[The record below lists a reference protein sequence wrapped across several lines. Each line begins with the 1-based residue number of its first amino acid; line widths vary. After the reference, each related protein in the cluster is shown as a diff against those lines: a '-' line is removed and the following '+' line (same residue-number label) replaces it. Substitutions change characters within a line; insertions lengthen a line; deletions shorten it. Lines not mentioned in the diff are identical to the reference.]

1 MKKFKYWAFVCFS
14 LLFIG
19 FIGCETRIYDTTIAI
34 FGTVV
39 DADTNAPLQGVL
51 LTLMPSSKNRYTGS
65 LGTYE
70 FDDLEP
76 RQYTITAQMDGYRSD
91 RKTVNLVSGER
102 EEVTFALHKER

>member
-1 MKKFKYWAFVCFS
+1 MRKLLYLAVICFS
-14 LLFIG
+14 LLFT
-19 FIGCETRIYDTTIAI
+19 GCEHRIIDTSIAI

-70 FDDLEP
+70 FEDLEP
-76 RQYTITAQMDGYRSD
+76 RQYTITAQMNGYRTD

-102 EEVTFALHKER
+102 EEVMFVLHKEK

>member
-1 MKKFKYWAFVCFS
+1 MKKLIYLAIIS
-14 LLFIG
+14 STLLFT
-19 FIGCETRIYDTTIAI
+19 GCEQRIIDTSIAI

-39 DADTNAPLQGVL
+39 DADTSAPLQGAL

-70 FDDLEP
+70 FEDLEP
-76 RQYTITAQMDGYRSD
+76 RQYTITVQMSGYRTD

-102 EEVTFALHKER
+102 EEVTFALRKE